1 VKPPINRDPQALLEE
16 FRKLRP
22 ASRTKAQIQKDIDS
36 YYSERTTFIDDY
48 ADVQK
53 KGDRFEGFAEWNK
66 NNKQR
71 LIDLE
76 NEESSSTLNKDT
88 LKKMHELLFSS
99 DAITVSKVPFSDVV
113 LMTQKQKSVPAK
125 YHKSVNDCIDYV
137 ARFIDTR
144 PLSLSQNSLLSANL
158 DLNQIQIFIES
169 GKFGGY
175 NEWTR
180 KGRIAINTY
189 ACKLQESLDITFTEA
204 SGFRTLAHEMMH
216 WLDARDP
223 SMRQRV
229 TTFYQKRTSG
239 EPWLKSPYGGQYK
252 KDKWPDAYS
261 GQRYQ
266 PLENQGF
273 GLEVPTRGIEM
284 LLSNPLEFAENDFEY
299 FSFMVTEVLGTGK

>member
-1 VKPPINRDPQALLEE
+1 
-16 FRKLRP
+16 
-22 ASRTKAQIQKDIDS
+22 
-36 YYSERTTFIDDY
+36 
-48 ADVQK
+48 
-53 KGDRFEGFAEWNK
+53 
-66 NNKQR
+66 
-71 LIDLE
+71 
-76 NEESSSTLNKDT
+76 
-88 LKKMHELLFSS
+88 MHELLFSTNP
-99 DAITVSKVPFSDVV
+99 ITVSKVPFDDVV

-137 ARFIDTR
+137 SSFIDTR

-158 DLNQIQIFIES
+158 DLSQIQVFIES

-189 ACKLQESLDITFTEA
+189 ACKLQDKFDITFAEA

-223 SMRQRV
+223 SMRKRV
-229 TTFYQKRTSG
+229 SDFYQKRTNG

-266 PLENQGF
+266 PYENQGF